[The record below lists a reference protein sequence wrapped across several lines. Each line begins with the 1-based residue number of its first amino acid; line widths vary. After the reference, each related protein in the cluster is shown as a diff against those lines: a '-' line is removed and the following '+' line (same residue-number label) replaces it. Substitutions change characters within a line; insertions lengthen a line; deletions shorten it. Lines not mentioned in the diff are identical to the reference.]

1 MGATKR
7 KRMTRRRCAAR
18 SSSCLASRYRPS
30 DCLHHLILNRRLTIE
45 SSAPQHAFILPE
57 ELRPVKLVGS
67 GTAGVVLCCADAGG
81 DMVAVKKII
90 SDSDRAFQRS
100 LREVAPLPQRK
111 AAQRSCSRPQRS
123 WLTDHRAGSAHVPAA
138 SSQHRE
144 CRRRVLFDRHRAVC
158 ERVLCGP
165 SAGRFRSHAVLPR
178 RSRVAH
184 PLQPASADERAY
196 SGAPVSAPAAAPQFL
211 RALTNVFAATQYIL
225 VQVLCGL
232 R

>member
-30 DCLHHLILNRRLTIE
+30 DCLHHLMLNRRLTIE

-90 SDSDRAFQRS
+90 SDSDHAFQRS

-111 AAQRSCSRPQRS
+111 AA
-123 WLTDHRAGSAHVPAA
+123 
-138 SSQHRE
+138 HRE
-144 CRRRVLFDRHRAVC
+144 
-158 ERVLCGP
+158 
-165 SAGRFRSHAVLPR
+165 
-178 RSRVAH
+178 
-184 PLQPASADERAY
+184 
-196 SGAPVSAPAAAPQFL
+196 AAAAHS
-211 RALTNVFAATQYIL
+211 AL
-225 VQVLCGL
+225 G
-232 R
+232 

>member
-90 SDSDRAFQRS
+90 SDSDPRS
-100 LREVAPLPQRK
+100 LGEVAPLSRRK
-111 AAQRSCSRPQRS
+111 AE
-123 WLTDHRAGSAHVPAA
+123 
-138 SSQHRE
+138 HRE
-144 CRRRVLFDRHRAVC
+144 
-158 ERVLCGP
+158 
-165 SAGRFRSHAVLPR
+165 
-178 RSRVAH
+178 
-184 PLQPASADERAY
+184 
-196 SGAPVSAPAAAPQFL
+196 AAAAHS
-211 RALTNVFAATQYIL
+211 AL
-225 VQVLCGL
+225 G
-232 R
+232 